1 MLDEILGKKE
11 VKRIIE
17 NIKYVNL
24 KDDKQTFNYKL
35 FNNQSKVLFMF
46 YKALFDYKILIND
59 KEYLDDYLEQ
69 IDKLL
74 KKMNNLDD
82 LGLGINKLIYKFT
95 CRKLGIRNGKEE
107 ENREEILQY
116 FYDKYIINGY
126 FFHGF
131 NSIYKES
138 IERYGLTPEEYVNYY
153 EDFKKINEIFH
164 KYNITNILDK
174 DFTEKEIYFTD
185 NFVKSCIFSA
195 NAPGYF
201 YNLLYKSDYN
211 YLKLKK
217 DILLKGNYE
226 DALKNLKRI
235 LSFLEINE
243 EDKNY
248 IIEVFKKEWKLIFL
262 EDRQITLLA
271 VKRNMFL
278 DSNGVNLEKIMND
291 KSIDLY
297 EAVDKILCERNS
309 KIICR
314 EMLDGKDMQI
324 INLEGLW
331 LKSIDDDK
339 KLKKLDAANDF
350 RNIYGNVSI
359 IILVGAMLISLGV
372 IISIVIMIGG

>member
-131 NSIYKES
+131 NSTYKES
-138 IERYGLTPEEYVNYY
+138 IER
-153 EDFKKINEIFH
+153 
-164 KYNITNILDK
+164 
-174 DFTEKEIYFTD
+174 
-185 NFVKSCIFSA
+185 
-195 NAPGYF
+195 
-201 YNLLYKSDYN
+201 
-211 YLKLKK
+211 
-217 DILLKGNYE
+217 
-226 DALKNLKRI
+226 
-235 LSFLEINE
+235 
-243 EDKNY
+243 
-248 IIEVFKKEWKLIFL
+248 
-262 EDRQITLLA
+262 
-271 VKRNMFL
+271 
-278 DSNGVNLEKIMND
+278 
-291 KSIDLY
+291 
-297 EAVDKILCERNS
+297 
-309 KIICR
+309 
-314 EMLDGKDMQI
+314 
-324 INLEGLW
+324 
-331 LKSIDDDK
+331 
-339 KLKKLDAANDF
+339 
-350 RNIYGNVSI
+350 
-359 IILVGAMLISLGV
+359 
-372 IISIVIMIGG
+372 

>member
-24 KDDKQTFNYKL
+24 KDEKQSFNYKL

-46 YKALFDYKILIND
+46 YKALFDYRILIND

-74 KKMNNLDD
+74 KKINNLDD
-82 LGLGINKLIYKFT
+82 LGVGINKLIYKFT

-131 NSIYKES
+131 NSTYKES
-138 IERYGLTPEEYVNYY
+138 IERYGLIPEEYVNYY
-153 EDFKKINEIFH
+153 EDFKRIDDIFR
-164 KYNITNILDK
+164 KYDFTNILDK
-174 DFTEKEIYFTD
+174 DFTKKEIYFTD
-185 NFVKSCIFSA
+185 NFVKGCYYSA

-217 DILLKGNYE
+217 DILLKGNHE

-235 LSFLEINE
+235 LSFLEISE
-243 EDKNY
+243 DDKNY
-248 IIEVFKKEWKLIFL
+248 IIEVFKKEWKLIFS

-339 KLKKLDAANDF
+339 RLKKLDAANDF

-372 IISIVIMIGG
+372 IISIAIMIGG